1 MQLICKVFSIQ
12 NFKHFSANSI
22 SFLRYSL
29 WCLMLFCLSA
39 CGGADQADSAV
50 DSPVSGSILWRASE
64 NPAFPVSTVAA
75 EGFNESMLEQ
85 GYNAARATP
94 GLYAVLVLRRGRLV
108 GEAYFSGRKS
118 TDLLHLRSV
127 TKTVISH
134 LIGAAISQGKIQ
146 SLQQPISELLPQRY
160 RALLNGKAPITVADL
175 LTMRSG
181 FAWDESTLAG
191 FEQWVMSADPTRYV
205 LEQAQTQL
213 PGTEFR
219 YNSANFHLLSVILS
233 EKTGMATRDYAR
245 QVLFIPLGIS
255 NFRWEKL
262 KDGYDN
268 GGAGLELTARD
279 LAKLGVLWQ
288 QQGRWGSQQVLAQAY
303 LMTSA
308 SLQQPR
314 SRTFAGLSISGY
326 GYGWWLFKQNNQP
339 AGQLAWGYGGQ
350 FVFTIPEQELTLLLM
365 ANNQTTDV
373 GPQENAVMQL
383 ATQWFLPAVQ

>member
-1 MQLICKVFSIQ
+1 MQLICKIFLVQ
-12 NFKHFSANSI
+12 YCKHFSANGI

-29 WCLMLFCLSA
+29 CCLMLVCLSA
-39 CGGADQADSAV
+39 CGGTDQADSAG
-50 DSPVSGSILWRASE
+50 DSPVSGSVLWRASE
-64 NPAFPVSTVAA
+64 NPAFPVSTAAA

-85 GYNAARATP
+85 GYNAARATS

-160 RALLNGKAPITVADL
+160 RALLNGKAPVTVADL
-175 LTMRSG
+175 LSMRSG

-205 LEQAQTQL
+205 LEQAQTRQ
-213 PGTEFR
+213 PGTEFS

-245 QVLFIPLGIS
+245 QVLFMPLGIS

-279 LAKLGVLWQ
+279 LAKLGLLWQ
-288 QQGRWGSQQVLAQAY
+288 QQGRWGSQQVLDQAY
-303 LMTSA
+303 VMTSA
-308 SLQQPR
+308 SVQQPR
-314 SRTFAGLSISGY
+314 SRTFAGLSIGGY

-365 ANNQTTDV
+365 ANNQTTEV
-373 GPQENAVMQL
+373 APQENAVMQL

>member
-1 MQLICKVFSIQ
+1 MQLICNSFSVRYRQIS
-12 NFKHFSANSI
+12 SAYSAL
-22 SFLRYSL
+22 FLRYSL
-29 WCLMLFCLSA
+29 WCLILFCLSA
-39 CGGADQADSAV
+39 CGGTDQTDSTSS
-50 DSPVSGSILWRASE
+50 SPSSGAILWRASD
-64 NPAFPVSTVAA
+64 NPAFPVSTAAA

-85 GYNAARATP
+85 GYSAARSTP

-108 GEAYFSGRKS
+108 GEAYFNGRKS

-134 LIGAAISQGKIQ
+134 LVGVAISQGKIQ

-160 RALLNGKAPITVADL
+160 RNLLNSKAPVTVADL
-175 LTMRSG
+175 LSMRSG

-233 EKTGMATRDYAR
+233 EQTGMATRDYAR
-245 QVLFIPLGIS
+245 QVLFVPLGIS

-288 QQGRWGSQQVLAQAY
+288 QQGRWGSQQLVNQAY
-303 LMTSA
+303 VMTTA

-314 SRTFAGLSISGY
+314 RSTFAGLSISGY
-326 GYGWWLFKQNNQP
+326 GYGWWLFKQNSQP

-350 FVFTIPEQELTLLLM
+350 FVMTIPEQEFTLLLM